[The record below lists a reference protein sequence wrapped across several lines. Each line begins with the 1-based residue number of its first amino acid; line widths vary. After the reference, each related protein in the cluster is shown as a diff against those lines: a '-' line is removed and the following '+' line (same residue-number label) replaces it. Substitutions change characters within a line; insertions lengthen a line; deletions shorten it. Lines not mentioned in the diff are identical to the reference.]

1 MKTIKLINNRLS
13 WLSAGIALGIWLV
26 AWAETDKENKA
37 KSDPYNFSNY
47 KHNHYK
53 ENTNA

>member
-1 MKTIKLINNRLS
+1 MKVIINRMR

-53 ENTNA
+53 ETTNA